1 MLINKIDNYYYI
13 TNVKEHLKIKNKLLE
28 LINKMPSNL
37 ISMSTPSDNL
47 NEEELEDKYVSDWSV
62 DSNYNREYLNY
73 FYEIIQPYLTDM
85 CLKLN
90 FKKYKIINGWF
101 QRYKHSHQHIWH
113 VHPDSNYTN
122 MFYIDLPYN
131 EVATQLYDPINKT
144 IIKPKVKEG
153 DLLTFPA
160 NILHRS
166 PKNITDKIKTI
177 ISFNTSYEDYDDN

>member
-90 FKKYKIINGWF
+90 FKK
-101 QRYKHSHQHIWH
+101 
-113 VHPDSNYTN
+113 
-122 MFYIDLPYN
+122 
-131 EVATQLYDPINKT
+131 
-144 IIKPKVKEG
+144 
-153 DLLTFPA
+153 
-160 NILHRS
+160 
-166 PKNITDKIKTI
+166 
-177 ISFNTSYEDYDDN
+177 